1 MEISN
6 QIKPLRIV
14 KSGRDSATDYFKEV
28 WKHRNLVLVFALQE
42 FKLQYAQTRLNL
54 LWMILRPLMVLA
66 LFTFIFDQLIHLQ
79 GVSYPY
85 LLFALTGML
94 IWNNFSFMVNN
105 ASNVIMANQQL
116 VKKMYFPRIIL
127 VFSKMLVGLA
137 EIGVT
142 LLLILMLA
150 AVLHFPL
157 HLQILVLPVFIVVN
171 LIIGLAVAVWLNAL
185 TIRYRDL
192 HQFVPTLVGFLIWLT
207 PVFYPVSLIPS
218 KYSFLVYFNPIA
230 GAIQGCRW
238 AVLGDSFPDLRF
250 LPSFVFFTLLLISG
264 LLIFIRTESD
274 LADYI

>member
-1 MEISN
+1 METSTN
-6 QIKPLRIV
+6 IKPLRIV
-14 KSGRDSATDYFKEV
+14 KSGRDSAPDYFKEV
-28 WKHRNLVLVFALQE
+28 WKHRHLVLVFALQE
-42 FKLQYAQTRLNL
+42 LKLQYAQTRFNL
-54 LWMILRPLMVLA
+54 LWIILRPLMVLA

-105 ASNVIMANQQL
+105 AGNVIMANQQL

-127 VFSKMLVGLA
+127 VFSKMLVGLV
-137 EIGVT
+137 ETGVT
-142 LLLILMLA
+142 FFLILMLT
-150 AVLHFPL
+150 AVLQFPL
-157 HLQILVLPVFIVVN
+157 HLQILMLPGFIIIN
-171 LIIGLAVAVWLNAL
+171 LIIGLGVAVWLNAL

-192 HQFVPTLVGFLIWLT
+192 YQFVPTLVGFLIWLT

-218 KYSFLVYFNPIA
+218 KYSFLVYFNPVA

-264 LLIFIRTESD
+264 LLIFIRAESD

>member
-1 MEISN
+1 METSTH
-6 QIKPLRIV
+6 IKPLRIV

-105 ASNVIMANQQL
+105 AGNVIMANQQL

-137 EIGVT
+137 ETGVT
-142 LLLILMLA
+142 FLLILMLA
-150 AVLHFPL
+150 AVLQFPL
-157 HLQILVLPVFIVVN
+157 HLQILLLPVFIVVN

>member
-137 EIGVT
+137 ETGVT
-142 LLLILMLA
+142 FLLILMLA
-150 AVLHFPL
+150 AVLQFLL
-157 HLQILVLPVFIVVN
+157 HLQILLLPVFIVVN

>member
-105 ASNVIMANQQL
+105 AGNVIMANQQL

-137 EIGVT
+137 ETGVT
-142 LLLILMLA
+142 FLLILMLA
-150 AVLHFPL
+150 AVLQFPL
-157 HLQILVLPVFIVVN
+157 HLQILLLPVFIVVN

>member
-105 ASNVIMANQQL
+105 AGNVIMANQQL
-116 VKKMYFPRIIL
+116 IKKMYFPRIIL

-137 EIGVT
+137 ETGVT
-142 LLLILMLA
+142 FLLILMLA
-150 AVLHFPL
+150 AVLQFLL
-157 HLQILVLPVFIVVN
+157 HLQILLLPVFIVVN

-250 LPSFVFFTLLLISG
+250 LPSFIFFTLLLISG